1 MTSLLYLSNLT
12 FGNQTHFYQ
21 FNIEPVHYSGDLNTQ
36 LVWYLNSWKEI
47 VYQMVCN
54 LKLLHYWLISLC
66 SHYVWKEGAFSIPYK
81 TDYLNTKP
89 LENPNFKKF
98 GIQMVGIRMV
108 GIQRVGIQ
116 TVGIQ
121 IPIEFRCVLYQIPTV
136 TYKDNQEKYS
146 GYGI

>member
-1 MTSLLYLSNLT
+1 M
-12 FGNQTHFYQ
+12 
-21 FNIEPVHYSGDLNTQ
+21 
-36 LVWYLNSWKEI
+36 
-47 VYQMVCN
+47 
-54 LKLLHYWLISLC
+54 
-66 SHYVWKEGAFSIPYK
+66 WKEGAFSIPYK

-98 GIQMVGIRMV
+98 GIQRV